1 MSESEE
7 ASINLNTNVGHNDE
21 DEVMEI
27 RRPMGKDKARD
38 AVKKKGSRSSRSSS
52 MNDEALAR
60 LMVTEMTTQEKEQ
73 RDAFIEIKRRE
84 VKCRER

>member
-7 ASINLNTNVGHNDE
+7 ASINLNTNVGDNDE

-38 AVKKKGSRSSRSSS
+38 AVKKKGSRASRSSS
-52 MNDEALAR
+52 MNDEALA
-60 LMVTEMTTQEKEQ
+60 
-73 RDAFIEIKRRE
+73 
-84 VKCRER
+84 